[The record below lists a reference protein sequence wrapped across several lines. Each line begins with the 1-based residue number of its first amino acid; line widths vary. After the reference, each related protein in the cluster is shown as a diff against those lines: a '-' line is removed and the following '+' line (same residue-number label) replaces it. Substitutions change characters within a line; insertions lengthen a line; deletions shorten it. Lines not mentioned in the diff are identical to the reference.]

1 MAYKVI
7 NWNCVRYFF
16 IFIDF
21 IIFALNGVL
30 FFFMSRLIYKEYY
43 SRSSL
48 NLFITPFLIS
58 IINLLIDVFMN
69 KINIIM
75 AYAGHN
81 RYGMIVR
88 FFMFYFVLIIIIYS
102 DQRSQYLSKK
112 GNDEIQFNYWIFLL
126 GLINIGLIVFSMIIS
141 FFVIDIQ
148 NMNLKRVRKNKK
160 KDNIEEEMNN
170 LRDNIIPDDSIDKK

>member
-1 MAYKVI
+1 
-7 NWNCVRYFF
+7 
-16 IFIDF
+16 
-21 IIFALNGVL
+21 
-30 FFFMSRLIYKEYY
+30 
-43 SRSSL
+43 
-48 NLFITPFLIS
+48 
-58 IINLLIDVFMN
+58 MN